1 MTPALVTLIWAEYD
15 RVEIHVRALW
25 IGGDSTC
32 SLALTRVRG
41 SATWDIVGTLGVLRG
56 LLHCY
61 ALFVEKRDAFA
72 CSFGAGFL
80 LGWYTHDGHE

>member
-1 MTPALVTLIWAEYD
+1 MTSALVTLIWAEYD
-15 RVEIHVRALW
+15 RVEVHVRGLW
-25 IGGDSTC
+25 IGGDS
-32 SLALTRVRG
+32 ARGLTLSRVRG
-41 SATWDIVGTLGVLRG
+41 GANRNVVGPLRVLRT

-61 ALFVEKRDAFA
+61 TLFVEKRDAFA